1 MPQDDD
7 DPDKPVIY
15 DLSTQKGRR
24 IKERADRQAKLKRNR
39 AKHKVE
45 QDAKHKKCKSLTTTG
60 MICKNLATTDDG
72 LCYMH
77 SKTEAERQLLVKQ
90 ARAVRKQ
97 AKLKPHELMRV
108 VIESNPIAFM
118 QPYLDALG
126 IRVVFLPDVNDPTVL
141 HPTAVV
147 DPASNGATLFG
158 ISKDGEVIVSKH
170 KDIEKQQIAA
180 ERLFDRVYGKPKQT
194 NIIAGAASQED
205 PQLVP
210 FDAARQAEVAA
221 ILEAAKSPSHSM
233 PANTQ
238 N

>member
-1 MPQDDD
+1 ML
-7 DPDKPVIY
+7 Y

-24 IKERADRQAKLKRNR
+24 AKERADREARR
-39 AKHKVE
+39 AKRVE
-45 QDAKHKKCKSLTTTG
+45 NKEKERVKREAERNQARCSALTKADRPCKSFAVT
-60 MICKNLATTDDG
+60 KDG
-72 LCYMH
+72 LCHMH
-77 SKTEAERQLLVKQ
+77 SKSEAEQELLLAQ

-126 IRVVFLPDVNDPTVL
+126 IRVIFIPDANDPNIL

-147 DPASNGATLFG
+147 DPSSNGATLFG
-158 ISKDGEVIVSKH
+158 VSKDGEVIVSKH
-170 KDIEKQQIAA
+170 KDIEKQQVAA

-210 FDAARQAEVAA
+210 FDAERQAEVAA

-233 PANTQ
+233 PKNSQ

>member
-1 MPQDDD
+1 ML
-7 DPDKPVIY
+7 Y

-24 IKERADRQAKLKRNR
+24 AKAVADREAKRKARQVNKPKPTPQARKKCSALTKNGM
-39 AKHKVE
+39 
-45 QDAKHKKCKSLTTTG
+45 KCKSF
-60 MICKNLATTDDG
+60 AYTDDG
-72 LCYMH
+72 LCHMH
-77 SKTEAERQLLVKQ
+77 SKSEEERQLLLKQ
-90 ARAVRKQ
+90 ARAVRDQ

-126 IRVVFLPDVNDPTVL
+126 IRVVFLPDVNDPQIL

-147 DPASNGATLFG
+147 DPNSNGTTLFG
-158 ISKDGEVIVSKH
+158 VSKDGEVVVSKH

-210 FDAARQAEVAA
+210 FDAERQAEVAA

>member
-1 MPQDDD
+1 ML
-7 DPDKPVIY
+7 Y

-24 IKERADRQAKLKRNR
+24 AKERADREAKRAASKANR
-39 AKHKVE
+39 AKFAEDK
-45 QDAKHKKCKSLTTTG
+45 DKARAKAQPRCNGLTKAGRPCRSFAITE
-60 MICKNLATTDDG
+60 DG
-72 LCYMH
+72 LCHLH
-77 SKTEAERQLLVKQ
+77 SKSEAEQKLLLDQ
-90 ARAVRKQ
+90 ARAVRQQ

-126 IRVVFLPDVNDPTVL
+126 IRVIFLPDANDPNVL
-141 HPTAVV
+141 HPTAVA
-147 DPASNGATLFG
+147 DPASQGATLFG
-158 ISKDGEVIVSKH
+158 VSKEGEVVVSKH
-170 KDIEKQQIAA
+170 KDIEKQQVAA